1 MFEFVSESF
10 NRIIDKKITY
20 KCLAY
25 IDDKT
30 RSDKAVDAFEIKE
43 YSLKRAY
50 KVAYDVLKLKYPDMG
65 LDIRVFT
72 K

>member
-10 NRIIDKKITY
+10 NRIINKKITY

-30 RSDKAVDAFEIKE
+30 GTDKIIDAFEIEE

-50 KVAYDVLKLKYPDMG
+50 KVSYDVLKLKYPDMG
-65 LDIRVFT
+65 LDIRVFA